1 MIEKTNINGQPCTKQ
16 LRTIVDQ
23 DGKVNWELLIQVD
36 REWRDTVRPLH
47 ETPPRLKLIN
57 GGKK

>member
-16 LRTIVDQ
+16 LRVIVDQ
-23 DGKVNWELLIQVD
+23 NGKTNWELLIQVD
-36 REWRDTVRPLH
+36 REWRDTIRPINKTRPQL
-47 ETPPRLKLIN
+47 LLIN